1 MVKVEKIGMHAV
13 SCNFF
18 EQRFSIIYCTC
29 FFQDPTL
36 KKKSG
41 KLVSKR
47 KLFLQNGQSL
57 QINKGIPWFIVMHA
71 CMYNVRPS
79 CMQGLHAP
87 WKSMKIALNGVLQ
100 KWEMCPWKSLQSPW
114 IFVQKRV
121 QTPCMLS
128 HLGAIEQG
136 GGEGVRW
143 FVELA
148 LYTVHCQK
156 YIVSEAVKALVW
168 NSKTDVCLISILE
181 ISDWSKLAI
190 FKGVSKLVPS
200 AWILLLG

>member
-57 QINKGIPWFIVMHA
+57 QINKGIPRFIVMHA

-87 WKSMKIALNGVLQ
+87 
-100 KWEMCPWKSLQSPW
+100 
-114 IFVQKRV
+114 
-121 QTPCMLS
+121 
-128 HLGAIEQG
+128 
-136 GGEGVRW
+136 
-143 FVELA
+143 
-148 LYTVHCQK
+148 
-156 YIVSEAVKALVW
+156 
-168 NSKTDVCLISILE
+168 
-181 ISDWSKLAI
+181 
-190 FKGVSKLVPS
+190 
-200 AWILLLG
+200 

>member
-1 MVKVEKIGMHAV
+1 MLDPAVCRVCMHLE
-13 SCNFF
+13 N
-18 EQRFSIIYCTC
+18 
-29 FFQDPTL
+29 
-36 KKKSG
+36 
-41 KLVSKR
+41 
-47 KLFLQNGQSL
+47 
-57 QINKGIPWFIVMHA
+57 
-71 CMYNVRPS
+71 
-79 CMQGLHAP
+79 P
-87 WKSMKIALNGVLQ
+87 WKLQLLLENPWISVLTLSNPKEKEQDLQDKIAHVVDWTNKDMGFFFALNGVLQ

-181 ISDWSKLAI
+181 ISDWSKLGI